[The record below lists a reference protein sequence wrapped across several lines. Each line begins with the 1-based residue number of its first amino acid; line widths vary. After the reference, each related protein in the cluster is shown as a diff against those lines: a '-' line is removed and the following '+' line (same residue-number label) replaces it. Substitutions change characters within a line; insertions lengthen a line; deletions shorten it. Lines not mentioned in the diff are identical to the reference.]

1 MKLFIPTIGTKLKL
15 NSEWSFLV
23 REEYRNTKFLD
34 AIGWTATMKRKG
46 RSRSQTEPLDH
57 SDLPL
62 ELVREYGAPSVDAE
76 AKKDYA
82 GRPLHTFYTIN
93 FPMKLPPETVL
104 SVDRIYIRKGVG
116 DFDSVTFLISDCPD
130 KRFAPKKAR
139 GFLPGGCRFWVKLD
153 DANGME
159 CDVV

>member
-15 NSEWSFLV
+15 TADWNFEV
-23 REEYRNTKFLD
+23 KEEYRNTKFLD
-34 AIGWTATMKRKG
+34 AIGWTENMTAKG
-46 RSRSQTEPLDH
+46 RSRSRVQKIDA
-57 SDLPL
+57 SQLPL
-62 ELVREYGAPSVDAE
+62 ELVRDHGAPRLDIEEVKNWSGEIAHTVH
-76 AKKDYA
+76 DY
-82 GRPLHTFYTIN
+82 Y
-93 FPMKLPPETVL
+93 FPMTLPAGTVL

-116 DFDSVTFLISDCPD
+116 DFDSITFLITDCPD

-153 DANGME
+153 EANRIE